1 MPGLLGGAAWAGVRV
16 RPCNLCDLRGEAG
29 GMPHLQGGYRDTHP
43 HLLSGSSLGRQ
54 GRGGEKLTAAA
65 AAGGREG
72 GEAGSG
78 SGGGGDG
85 ECEAGSSS
93 DCRGE

>member
-16 RPCNLCDLRGEAG
+16 RPCNLCGLRGEAG

-43 HLLSGSSLGRQ
+43 HLLSGSSRQ

-78 SGGGGDG
+78 SGVGGNG